1 MRLPILLMSA
11 FICTATASAQT
22 SIRFS
27 NDWKWEGPAA
37 PLLMALDRGWYA
49 EAGLDVTM
57 DTGQGSREAIPRV
70 ADGNNWQMGAADIN
84 SLIKFRDKN
93 PGLAPTAVM
102 MVYNAP
108 PFAIIGRKSLGVMA
122 PKDLEG
128 RILGAPAPDGA
139 YAQWK
144 AFVKANGIDA
154 SKVTI
159 ENVGFPVRE
168 PMLAAGKVD
177 AITGYSFSSYINL
190 KAKGVGAEDISL
202 ILMREHGL
210 DLYGNVIIV
219 NPEFAKSNPDAVKA
233 FVAATV
239 RGFQETAKDPESAV
253 KHVLN
258 HNDIAREAVEL
269 ERLRMALAQNIVTDE
284 VREKRLRRRR
294 HGTPGTVHRPDR
306 GYLRVHQPAGGRGR
320 VRLAVSAGQGR
331 PNGALTRTVL
341 DGIRNGRRAWRHRS
355 STSRTSRFATGPT
368 GPSKARSRSRG

>member
-1 MRLPILLMSA
+1 MRLPILLMST
-11 FICTATASAQT
+11 FICAATASAET

-27 NDWKWEGPAA
+27 NDWKWEGPNA
-37 PLLMALDRGWYA
+37 PVLLALDRGWYA
-49 EAGLDVTM
+49 EADLDVSV
-57 DTGQGSREAIPRV
+57 DTGQGSREALPRV
-70 ADGNNWQMGAADIN
+70 ASGTWQMGSADIN
-84 SLIKFRDKN
+84 SLIKFRDQN
-93 PGLAPTAVM
+93 PDIPLMAIMTI
-102 MVYNAP
+102 YNAP

-219 NPEFAKSNPDAVKA
+219 NPDFAKANPDAVKA
-233 FVAATV
+233 FVAVTV
-239 RGFQETAKDPESAV
+239 RAYLETAKDPAAAV

-258 HNDIAREAVEL
+258 HNDVAREEVEL
-269 ERLRMALAQNIVTDE
+269 ERLRMALAQNIITDE
-284 VREKRLRRRR
+284 VRANGFGGVDMERLERSIDQIAD
-294 HGTPGTVHRPDR
+294 TYEFTNRPMASDVFDPQFLPPQADR
-306 GYLRVHQPAGGRGR
+306 MVP
-320 VRLAVSAGQGR
+320 
-331 PNGALTRTVL
+331 
-341 DGIRNGRRAWRHRS
+341 
-355 STSRTSRFATGPT
+355 
-368 GPSKARSRSRG
+368 

>member
-1 MRLPILLMSA
+1 MRLPVLLMSA
-11 FICTATASAQT
+11 FLCAATASAQT

-49 EAGLDVTM
+49 DAGLDVAM
-57 DTGQGSREAIPRV
+57 DTGKGSREAIPRV
-70 ADGNNWQMGAADIN
+70 ADGSNWQLGSSDIN
-84 SLIKFRDKN
+84 SLIKFQDQN
-93 PGLAPTAVM
+93 PDLAPVAVM
-102 MVYNAP
+102 MIYNAP

-154 SKVTI
+154 SRVTI

-177 AITGYSFSSYINL
+177 AITGYSFSSFINL
-190 KAKGVGAEDISL
+190 KAKGVGEDDISL

-210 DLYGNVIIV
+210 DLYGNVIIA
-219 NPEFAKSNPDAVKA
+219 NRDFAKSNPDAVKA

-258 HNDIAREAVEL
+258 HNDVAREAVEL

-284 VREKRLRRRR
+284 VRANGFGGVDMDRLERSIDQIAD
-294 HGTPGTVHRPDR
+294 TYEFTNRPAAADVFDMQYLPAKADR
-306 GYLRVHQPAGGRGR
+306 MMP
-320 VRLAVSAGQGR
+320 
-331 PNGALTRTVL
+331 
-341 DGIRNGRRAWRHRS
+341 
-355 STSRTSRFATGPT
+355 
-368 GPSKARSRSRG
+368 

>member
-1 MRLPILLMSA
+1 MRLPILLLSA
-11 FICTATASAQT
+11 FVCTATASAET
-22 SIRFS
+22 AIRFS
-27 NDWKWEGPAA
+27 NDWKWEGPNA
-37 PLLMALDRGWYA
+37 PVLLALDRGWYT
-49 EAGLDVTM
+49 EAGLDVTV
-57 DTGQGSREAIPRV
+57 DTGQGSREALPRV
-70 ADGNNWQMGAADIN
+70 ASGTWQVGSADIN
-84 SLIKFRDKN
+84 SLIKFRDQN
-93 PGLAPTAVM
+93 PDIPLMAIMTI
-102 MVYNAP
+102 YNAP

-128 RILGAPAPDGA
+128 KILGAPAPDGA

-219 NPEFAKSNPDAVKA
+219 NPDFAKANPEAVKT
-233 FVAATV
+233 FVAVTIRAYL
-239 RGFQETAKDPESAV
+239 ETAKDPAAAV

-258 HNDIAREAVEL
+258 HNDVAREEVEL
-269 ERLRMALAQNIVTDE
+269 ERLQMALAQNIITDE
-284 VREKRLRRRR
+284 VRANGFGGVDMERLERSIDQIAD
-294 HGTPGTVHRPDR
+294 TYEFTNRPMASDVFDPQYLPPAADR
-306 GYLRVHQPAGGRGR
+306 MVP
-320 VRLAVSAGQGR
+320 
-331 PNGALTRTVL
+331 
-341 DGIRNGRRAWRHRS
+341 
-355 STSRTSRFATGPT
+355 
-368 GPSKARSRSRG
+368 